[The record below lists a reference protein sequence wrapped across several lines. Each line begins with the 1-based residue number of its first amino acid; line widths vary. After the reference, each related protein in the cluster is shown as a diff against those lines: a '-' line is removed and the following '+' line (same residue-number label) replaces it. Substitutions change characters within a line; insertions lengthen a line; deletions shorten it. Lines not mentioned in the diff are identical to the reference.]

1 MVSVLANLKKELISI
16 STATDIGFNSTLTI
30 KQQIET
36 LAESLE
42 VLNPTVEPTSFMEL
56 VQGRWQLLYSTFG
69 LERETTLQ
77 RLSFGKLPNVTV
89 NVTGIFQEVYLDGQQ
104 YINLIE
110 FTVGSDVKGIA
121 AVTGRYRVEDSKR
134 LNIDFLETSVKSASN
149 DLDVSTFRSCLGIDS
164 QSALESKLDFS
175 GWSDITYLDENLRLM
190 RGNNQNLYVL
200 VRTN

>member
-1 MVSVLANLKKELISI
+1 MK
-16 STATDIGFNSTLTI
+16 
-30 KQQIET
+30 
-36 LAESLE
+36 
-42 VLNPTVEPTSFMEL
+42 
-56 VQGRWQLLYSTFG
+56 
-69 LERETTLQ
+69 
-77 RLSFGKLPNVTV
+77 V

-110 FTVGSDVKGIA
+110 FTIGSGVKGVA

-149 DLDVSTFRSCLGIDS
+149 DLDVFTFRSCLGIDS

>member
-1 MVSVLANLKKELISI
+1 MSVLANLKQELISI
-16 STATDIGFNSTLTI
+16 STATDIGFNCTPTI

-77 RLSFGKLPNVTV
+77 RLSFGKLPNVKV
-89 NVTGIFQEVYLDGQQ
+89 NVTGMFQEVYLDGQQ

-110 FTVGSDVKGIA
+110 FIGSGVKGVA
-121 AVTGRYRVEDSKR
+121 AVTGRYTVEDSKR
-134 LNIDFLETSVKSASN
+134 LNIDFYETSVKSASN
-149 DLDVSTFRSCLGIDS
+149 DLDVSAFRSCLGIDS

-175 GWSDITYLDENLRLM
+175 GWSDIIYLDENLRLM
-190 RGNNQNLYVL
+190 RGNAQNLYVL
-200 VRTN
+200 LRID